1 MKTGYHYHRTLSLT
15 AELNGTGPAAE
26 QDKQWAEGVHGA
38 SEGSRDWKGFAG
50 CSSQKALGR
59 PAREYCEGKQVVR
72 WDGRQGSIHPI
83 LIFFS
88 IQGD

>member
-26 QDKQWAEGVHGA
+26 QDKQWAEGMHGA
-38 SEGSRDWKGFAG
+38 SEGLGTGKG
-50 CSSQKALGR
+50 SQGAVVKSPLGR
-59 PAREYCEGKQVVR
+59 PAMEYCEGRQGVR
-72 WDGRQGSIHPI
+72 WDSRQGSIHPI